1 MVIYTESY
9 SVAAQE
15 KQKPEQRT
23 ELRCG
28 SREKRDRMKKIFVYI
43 VMFGLLAG
51 MLSGC
56 GGEYRTASKGTSGS
70 AVSGAAVSGAAV
82 SGAAV
87 SGQVV
92 EARQTV
98 SHQYATDTNLYRT
111 EGVETADDF
120 YILLIQTRLDRS
132 HEKKIKI
139 KNFERIIGINDAYLY
154 YYVEDYLEKGEHAF
168 EEICRVPIKKDTDG
182 YDVIDTEHA
191 EILMDLGWI
200 ADSICMVSHYI
211 YANPQESG
219 KIVKYD
225 IQSRKEVPVEGLEIS
240 SEDPEILFMDCGNQ
254 AVAFCAKIGLFVQ
267 NVEETGWKLVSDN
280 KDLAWSWMAWDDN
293 ALFYTTDDAE
303 QKYEEN
309 VWKIDLTTRREE
321 RFVSKE
327 RLWRAAAAAL
337 GMEESSVE
345 LCAVT
350 RLFCDGG
357 RCYVQVQVNWPED
370 EIYHMEYLVFSQGKE
385 ETELRFEK
393 ALTECMRTQGTT
405 RKGKWMNYDRQNKV
419 IVKKRVKKEH
429 VLFRDA
435 KCYCIKNGKAF
446 LCLYDYKKDRERV
459 GCYEL
464 ASGEFH
470 WLSKKDAEY
479 YEPCYDEPQGDEGPF
494 LDDYYGAGYRFT
506 GIDWSPNVDAPL
518 EGPEGGFE
526 EG

>member
-9 SVAAQE
+9 NVAAQG
-15 KQKPEQRT
+15 KQKPEQGT

-28 SREKRDRMKKIFVYI
+28 SREKRDWMKKIFVYI
-43 VMFGLLAG
+43 MMFSLIVG

-56 GGEYRTASKGTSGS
+56 GGEYRTASEGVSGS
-70 AVSGAAVSGAAV
+70 AVSGD
-82 SGAAV
+82 AV
-87 SGQVV
+87 SGQAV

-120 YILLIQTRLDRS
+120 YILLIQTRLDCS

-139 KNFERIIGINDAYLY
+139 KNFDQIIGIRDAYLY
-154 YYVEDYLEKGEHAF
+154 YYTDDYSADGEGARVG
-168 EEICRVPIKKDTDG
+168 ICRVPLRKDADG
-182 YDVIDTEHA
+182 YDVVDTKHA
-191 EILMDLGWI
+191 ETLMDLSPREP
-200 ADSICMVSHYI
+200 DDICIVSHYI
-211 YANPQESG
+211 YANLEESG

-225 IQSRKEVPVEGLEIS
+225 IQSRKEVSVDELEIS
-240 SEDPEILFMDCGNQ
+240 SRTPEIIFMDCGDH
-254 AVAFCAKIGLFVQ
+254 AAAFCDEIGLFVQ

-280 KDLAWSWMAWDDN
+280 QDLAWSWMAWDDA
-293 ALFYTTDDAE
+293 ALFYTETEAE
-303 QKYEEN
+303 RDYEEN
-309 VWKIDLTTRREE
+309 VWKVDLKAGSEE

-327 RLWRAAAAAL
+327 QLWKAAAAAL
-337 GMEESSVE
+337 GVEESGMEV
-345 LCAVT
+345 CAVT

-357 RCYVQVQVNWPED
+357 RCYVQVQVNWLED

-385 ETELRFEK
+385 ETELRFEE
-393 ALTECMRTQGTT
+393 ALTECMRTYGTT
-405 RKGKWMNYDRQNKV
+405 RKGKWMNYYRQNKV
-419 IVKKRVKKEH
+419 IVKKWVKKEH

-464 ASGEFH
+464 ASGEFR
-470 WLSKKDAEY
+470 WLSKKDVEY
-479 YEPCYDEPQGDEGPF
+479 YEPCYDEPQGDRLP
-494 LDDYYGAGYRFT
+494 LPDDYYEAGYRFT
-506 GIDWSPNVDAPL
+506 GVTWSPNVDAPL

>member
-1 MVIYTESY
+1 MIIYTESY
-9 SVAAQE
+9 CVIAQE
-15 KQKPEQRT
+15 GQEPEQGPG
-23 ELRCG
+23 LCCG

-43 VMFGLLAG
+43 IMSSLIVGL
-51 MLSGC
+51 LSGC
-56 GGEYRTASKGTSGS
+56 GGEYGTASKGTSGS
-70 AVSGAAVSGAAV
+70 AVSGAV
-82 SGAAV
+82 V
-87 SGQVV
+87 SGQAV
-92 EARQTV
+92 EARQMV

-111 EGVETADDF
+111 EGEETADDYF
-120 YILLIQTRLDRS
+120 ILLIQSRLDRS

-139 KNFERIIGINDAYLY
+139 KNFESIIGIKDAYLY
-154 YYVEDYLEKGEHAF
+154 YHVEDYSEKGEYYSGC
-168 EEICRVPIKKDTDG
+168 ICRVPIKKDAGG

-191 EILMDLGWI
+191 EILMELDWI

-211 YANPQESG
+211 YANPQKSG

-225 IQSRKEVPVEGLEIS
+225 IQSRKEVPVEELEIS
-240 SEDPEILFMDCGNQ
+240 SDNPGIVFMDCGSQ
-254 AVAFCAKIGLFVQ
+254 AAALCTKMGLFVQ

-293 ALFYTTDDAE
+293 ALFYTTEDAE

-309 VWKIDLTTRREE
+309 VWKIDLGTRREE
-321 RFVSKE
+321 RFASKE
-327 RLWRAAAAAL
+327 QLWRAAAAAL
-337 GMEESSVE
+337 DIEESRVE

-350 RLFCDGG
+350 RLFCDRG
-357 RCYVQVQVNWPED
+357 RCYVQVQVNWLED
-370 EIYHMEYLVFSQGKE
+370 EIYHMEYLVFSQGQE
-385 ETELRFEK
+385 ETGLCFEK
-393 ALTECMRTQGTT
+393 ALTECMRTYGTT
-405 RKGKWMNYDRQNKV
+405 REGKWMNYYRQNKV
-419 IVKKRVKKEH
+419 IMEKWVEKEH
-429 VLFRDA
+429 VLLRDA

-459 GCYEL
+459 GYYEL
-464 ASGEFH
+464 ESGQFH

-494 LDDYYGAGYRFT
+494 LDDYYEAGHRFT

>member
-1 MVIYTESY
+1 MIIYTESY
-9 SVAAQE
+9 SVITQAE
-15 KQKPEQRT
+15 QKPKQGT

-28 SREKRDRMKKIFVYI
+28 SREKRNRMKKIFVFIIMSSLI
-43 VMFGLLAG
+43 VG

-56 GGEYRTASKGTSGS
+56 GGEYRTTTKGVSGG
-70 AVSGAAVSGAAV
+70 AVSGAV
-82 SGAAV
+82 V
-87 SGQVV
+87 SGQAL
-92 EARQTV
+92 ETRQMV

-111 EGVETADDF
+111 EGGETADDF

-139 KNFERIIGINDAYLY
+139 KNFERIIGIKDAYLY
-154 YYVEDYLEKGEHAF
+154 YHA
-168 EEICRVPIKKDTDG
+168 EEYSEEREYASGEICRVPIKKDAEG

-191 EILMDLGWI
+191 QSLMDMSQS

-219 KIVKYD
+219 KAVKYD
-225 IQSRKEVPVEGLEIS
+225 IQSRKEVPVEELEIS

-254 AVAFCAKIGLFVQ
+254 AAALCAKGLFVQ

-280 KDLAWSWMAWDDN
+280 EDLTWSWMAWDAA
-293 ALFYTTDDAE
+293 ALFYTTKETDRD
-303 QKYEEN
+303 YEEN
-309 VWKIDLTTRREE
+309 VWKINLKTRSEE

-327 RLWRAAAAAL
+327 QLWKAAAAAL
-337 GMEESSVE
+337 GIEESGMEV
-345 LCAVT
+345 CAVT

-357 RCYVQVQVNWPED
+357 RCYVQVQVNWPEN
-370 EIYHMEYLVFSQGKE
+370 ESYHMEYLVFSQGEE

-393 ALTECMRTQGTT
+393 ALTECMRTYGTT
-405 RKGKWMNYDRQNKV
+405 REGKWMNYYKQNKV
-419 IVKKRVKKEH
+419 IVEKWVEKEH
-429 VLFRDA
+429 VLLRDA

-459 GCYEL
+459 GYYEL
-464 ASGEFH
+464 ESGEFH
-470 WLSKKDAEY
+470 WVSEKDVEY
-479 YEPCYDEPQGDEGPF
+479 YEPCYDEPQGDEGPH